1 MPKTLF
7 AKCADAGWLAGV
19 VGAPWREE
27 FAGSKLAGGIK
38 PSEFDAFH
46 EMYEQNDNNDS
57 DARTATTVAS
67 ISC

>member
-46 EMYEQNDNNDS
+46 EMYEHSKQQ
-57 DARTATTVAS
+57 
-67 ISC
+67 